1 MIVPSMT
8 APQAAEDAR
17 KDWISLWNKI
27 KPICKAQE
35 HKHRTDRQRLDRIES
50 LKAWRSPRGNNWL
63 IVLSTSKKGT
73 DYAAFVWYRG
83 EDDRLRTIRVDLL
96 RTAAD
101 VYYTAHL
108 LERYNERFDPSRDP
122 IQRLSEF
129 IFANHHIAVSGTKDL
144 GDGRMEVLCGMLHG
158 NATGVYEPAAKM
170 YHLTTFLDHGLLDH
184 QQQTFTEALDLQRYF
199 RFMTPGQR
207 AHIIRGVEKEIG
219 KQEAKGPVKDKVQV
233 MALMKQLAGLDVG
246 TRAA

>member
-101 VYYTAHL
+101 LAPL
-108 LERYNERFDPSRDP
+108 AR
-122 IQRLSEF
+122 
-129 IFANHHIAVSGTKDL
+129 
-144 GDGRMEVLCGMLHG
+144 
-158 NATGVYEPAAKM
+158 
-170 YHLTTFLDHGLLDH
+170 
-184 QQQTFTEALDLQRYF
+184 ALD
-199 RFMTPGQR
+199 
-207 AHIIRGVEKEIG
+207 AADIRWVVV
-219 KQEAKGPVKDKVQV
+219 KGPVLSAAYREPNVRSYND
-233 MALMKQLAGLDVG
+233 LDVLVHPMDLPAVLDLLEAHG
-246 TRAA
+246 DLTPAWARPQRRMAA